1 MQHFVDGKNMP
12 KRALPFVVC
21 TTLIATP
28 VSTAQA
34 APLDGVI
41 DFATSSPLVTFGLG
55 CAAGAVIGG
64 LAVGLSGRS
73 ARRRLQDEIDEVVKT
88 AELAEESARRAE
100 ALLAKHEAKVSTA
113 QSAKP
118 RTQKSAGVARQK
130 PVTQATAVP
139 EKGKAESKSET
150 RARAHASAEVTN
162 ALSRERLSR
171 SMRGNDASTDGDKG
185 TTNRLG
191 RRGARKIVDLPVI
204 DRGAERDPNEPFVV
218 AVAPRR
224 RQLNPMVRSSLID
237 RRVPRFDES
246 LFPDTT
252 SETNREADVFE
263 TAMRA
268 MDATLSET
276 SVLSHAAPE
285 VQATADL
292 ARNSSKP
299 DMADTSSYIDYLVKD
314 ELERNRNGAG
324 RRFSRAHLTMFEG
337 TGDLS
342 AARKA
347 LQYRPRHM
355 QRSSKEA

>member
-1 MQHFVDGKNMP
+1 MQHFVDGRNLP
-12 KRALPFVVC
+12 KQALPFVVC

-34 APLDGVI
+34 APLDGVV

-55 CAAGAVIGG
+55 CAAGAIIGG

-88 AELAEESARRAE
+88 AERAEESARRAE
-100 ALLAKHEAKVSTA
+100 ALLAKQEAKLQVPTVQGA
-113 QSAKP
+113 QPKAQAQA
-118 RTQKSAGVARQK
+118 QKSAVQTVQRPVAQAGAMPETTK
-130 PVTQATAVP
+130 PKATAA
-139 EKGKAESKSET
+139 AEI
-150 RARAHASAEVTN
+150 TN
-162 ALSRERLSR
+162 ALSREKLAQAVRKS
-171 SMRGNDASTDGDKG
+171 DASVEDDKG
-185 TTNRLG
+185 TTHRLG
-191 RRGARKIVDLPVI
+191 RRAARKLVDLPVI
-204 DRGAERDPNEPFVV
+204 DRGAVRDADVPFTVV
-218 AVAPRR
+218 ATPRH
-224 RQLNPMVRSSLID
+224 RQLSPMVKASLID

-246 LFPDTT
+246 LYPDTT
-252 SETNREADVFE
+252 SELHQEADVFE

-268 MDATLSET
+268 MDATLSD
-276 SVLSHAAPE
+276 SGSMSLNQAVPE

-292 ARNSSKP
+292 ARNARP
-299 DMADTSSYIDYLVKD
+299 DMSDTSSYIDYLVKD
-314 ELERNRNGAG
+314 ELERNRSGAG